1 MVIILHC
8 TILAAFGERAKTI
21 YIRAVDTDGPEV
33 SLSDI
38 EEKLSSVESSVD
50 FSYKSLLMQVK
61 KSCFRPERLIF
72 IDNESEPEKVAQY
85 FQVL

>member
-21 YIRAVDTDGPEV
+21 YIRAVDADGPEI

-38 EEKLSSVESSVD
+38 EEKLNSVESSAD
-50 FSYKSLLMQVK
+50 FSYKSLLRQVK
-61 KSCFRPERLIF
+61 KSCFRPDRLIF
-72 IDNESEPEKVAQY
+72 FDYESGPEKVAQY